1 MKRAC
6 AIVLVLL
13 LTLSAVGCTGQ
24 NQQQDSVYKT
34 NLMLDTIV
42 QITLYDWE
50 DSSTIDLAFDE
61 IRRLESLLSVEQEG
75 SDLYRLAQAAGKEWV
90 EISSETEEVLRLSKE
105 YYTLSQ
111 GHFDVTIGPLVDLWN
126 IHNGEGHYP
135 TQEEL
140 DAVPSPRDTL
150 PTGSRICWWSKA
162 WNMPSSIW
170 DATFSSSEAVQMAAT
185 SRLACRIPTRKKAF
199 WPIPWP
205 PRTKAW

>member
-61 IRRLESLLSVEQEG
+61 IRRLESLLSVEQE
-75 SDLYRLAQAAGKEWV
+75 
-90 EISSETEEVLRLSKE
+90 
-105 YYTLSQ
+105 
-111 GHFDVTIGPLVDLWN
+111 
-126 IHNGEGHYP
+126 
-135 TQEEL
+135 
-140 DAVPSPRDTL
+140 
-150 PTGSRICWWSKA
+150 
-162 WNMPSSIW
+162 
-170 DATFSSSEAVQMAAT
+170 AAT
-185 SRLACRIPTRKKAF
+185 CTAWPRPLERNGWRFPRRRRKSSACRKSTIPFLRSF
-199 WPIPWP
+199 
-205 PRTKAW
+205 

>member
-140 DAVPSPRDTL
+140 DATL
-150 PTGSRICWWSKA
+150 PLINSDDLLVEEGRA
-162 WNMPSSIW
+162 Y
-170 DATFSSSEAVQMAAT
+170 
-185 SRLACRIPTRKKAF
+185 L
-199 WPIPWP
+199 
-205 PRTKAW
+205 

>member
-75 SDLYRLAQAAGKEWV
+75 RGNGRRLCCGRCG
-90 EISSETEEVLRLSKE
+90 T
-105 YYTLSQ
+105 
-111 GHFDVTIGPLVDLWN
+111 
-126 IHNGEGHYP
+126 
-135 TQEEL
+135 
-140 DAVPSPRDTL
+140 VPSRPQAL
-150 PTGSRICWWSKA
+150 VKG
-162 WNMPSSIW
+162 
-170 DATFSSSEAVQMAAT
+170 
-185 SRLACRIPTRKKAF
+185 
-199 WPIPWP
+199 
-205 PRTKAW
+205 